1 MKIINFFTN
10 NWQIKLLAFVVAFSL
25 WIYASS
31 IQISTAQFPNEIP
44 IKFVNL
50 PPDFVAVSDFD
61 TTKIKITTDKTT
73 LSKLSTD
80 SFTAFADLEGLTVGT
95 HKVPVNV
102 TTLASDVIIVSE
114 SPSEIQVTI
123 EPSASKEIPVMAK
136 ISGDAATNM
145 TVGDVVFDYE
155 NVVIVGPKSIIETIS
170 QATAK
175 IVLTGEG
182 KDFTKNILL
191 IAEDQNGEKIKNI
204 HFSPL
209 SVNAKIQIVPAGNV
223 KNLGVSIVTT
233 GTVADGYFVSS
244 VTSDP
249 SIVSVVGTSESV
261 QRLSSISTKAIKL
274 DNLSETLTVD
284 TDLVFPLGTRSNGVS
299 SVSVKVIVSSQEIT
313 KTLSVPI
320 NTKNIPSGKVVKSIS
335 PTTVSVT
342 VSGAAGVVNKLTS
355 KDINLTLNLSSAISG
370 DNNIQISAENFSMPN
385 LITLVGFSPQI
396 VSVTL

>member
-244 VTSDP
+244 VTSNP